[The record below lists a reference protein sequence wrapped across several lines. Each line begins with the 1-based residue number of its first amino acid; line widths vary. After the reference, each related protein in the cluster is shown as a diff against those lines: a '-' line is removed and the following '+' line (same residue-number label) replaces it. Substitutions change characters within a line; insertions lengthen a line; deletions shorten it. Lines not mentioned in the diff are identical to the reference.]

1 MSSSKWGD
9 PLSWRENHVAK
20 PAFGFLAIGNSATST
35 FCFVISVNRLTT
47 KPRTNLVLRA
57 QLQMDFRRAAA
68 PPRSRRGL
76 SPPSQPKK
84 AAAVRPEPRVLCASH
99 SRLAACAYAGPA
111 ALRSGAERTS
121 GSPVPAS
128 PVPRRRDARGTGI
141 GKYRLRFLPPAS
153 SSPVGASKRPLV
165 TSPAASATKPHWPSL
180 SPGAS
185 CTAAG
190 LPEAAPL
197 SRPSLFKLH
206 KSFRRTTPCKRG
218 SLYAGNSG
226 PRFEVRCEEFVLIF
240 RACWHERLRCCH
252 QLVAKF

>member
-1 MSSSKWGD
+1 MTTRRQVPVSRRPTGPVAAAPKGRTRPTVLESLVVGPWSVGSSGLGAHSMSSSKWGD

-35 FCFVISVNRLTT
+35 VCFVISVNRLTM
-47 KPRTNLVLRA
+47 KPCTNLVLRA

-76 SPPSQPKK
+76 SPPSQPRK

-99 SRLAACAYAGPA
+99 SRLAACACAGPA

-141 GKYRLRFLPPAS
+141 GKYRLRF
-153 SSPVGASKRPLV
+153 
-165 TSPAASATKPHWPSL
+165 
-180 SPGAS
+180 
-185 CTAAG
+185 
-190 LPEAAPL
+190 
-197 SRPSLFKLH
+197 
-206 KSFRRTTPCKRG
+206 
-218 SLYAGNSG
+218 
-226 PRFEVRCEEFVLIF
+226 
-240 RACWHERLRCCH
+240 
-252 QLVAKF
+252 